1 MNAASTRPGGS
12 TCTLWGGALSLYSGK
27 VRSYLIKKGI
37 PYREFYASHPDFQA
51 RIRPIV
57 GLGVTPVL
65 ETPDGAVLQDS
76 TEIIE
81 ILESKYPARP
91 MVPAT
96 PILRAL
102 AWLLDAYASEHL
114 LTMAM
119 HFRWAEPH
127 VSQHRSFLH
136 AEFGRASY
144 IGTDRAQRDAAGRR
158 MVDYFSNM
166 LSALGSNLQTASAI
180 EAEFIELL
188 ACLELHFQHV
198 PYLLGGHPS
207 LADFGFMAP
216 LYAHLGRDPSP
227 AHLMALRAP
236 NVARWIERM
245 NLAVVPDGEFPDALE
260 AFDVCDAIPPTLVP
274 LLEMIFSD
282 WTPELVANAN
292 AFNAWVAANPDLPV
306 GAFVGLDG
314 KKRVHPN
321 VGPVSYQWRDCW
333 VERRSA
339 PHALWHFSRFQQQ
352 LAACNGEAQNI
363 LTPLLR
369 QWGGAEACA
378 LKLSRPLVR
387 QNYALCLG
395 A

>member
-1 MNAASTRPGGS
+1 MSTRPDAT

-37 PYREFYASHPDFQA
+37 PYREFYTSHPDFQT
-51 RIRPIV
+51 RIRPVV
-57 GLGVTPVL
+57 GWGVTPVV
-65 ETPDGAVLQDS
+65 ETPDGEVLQDS
-76 TEIIE
+76 SEIIE
-81 ILESKYPARP
+81 ALERKYPARP
-91 MVPAT
+91 MIPET
-96 PILRAL
+96 PVLRAL

-127 VSQHRSFLH
+127 VSQQRSFLH

-144 IGTDRAQRDAAGRR
+144 IGTDWAEREVAGRR
-158 MVDYFSNM
+158 MVGYFSNM
-166 LSALGSNLQTASAI
+166 LGALGSNGQTARAI
-180 EAEFIELL
+180 ETEFTELL

-227 AHLMALRAP
+227 AHLMKLRAS

-245 NLAVVPDGEFPDALE
+245 NLAAVPDGEFPDVAA
-260 AFDVCDAIPPTLVP
+260 AFDARDAIPPTLVP

-292 AFNAWVAANPDLPV
+292 AFNAWVAANPGMPA
-306 GAFVGLDG
+306 GAVVGLDG

-321 VGPVSYQWRDCW
+321 VGPIAYPWRGCL
-333 VERRSA
+333 VERASA
-339 PHALWHFSRFQQQ
+339 PHALWHFSRFQEQ
-352 LAACNGEAQNI
+352 LAACDDEARDM
-363 LTPLLR
+363 LMPLL
-369 QWGGAEACA
+369 QQLGGEEACA
-378 LKLSRPLVR
+378 LQLTRPMVR

>member
-1 MNAASTRPGGS
+1 MVSTRPDAD
-12 TCTLWGGALSLYSGK
+12 TCTFWGGALSLYSGK

-57 GLGVTPVL
+57 GLGVTPVV
-65 ETPDGAVLQDS
+65 ETQDGDVLQDS

-81 ILESKYPARP
+81 ALECKFPTRP
-91 MVPAT
+91 MIPGT
-96 PILRAL
+96 PVLRAL

-127 VSQHRSFLH
+127 ISQHRSFLQ

-144 IGTDRAQRDAAGRR
+144 IGTDWAQRDVAGRR

-166 LSALGSNLQTASAI
+166 LGALGSSRQTSGAI
-180 EAEFIELL
+180 EAEFTELL
-188 ACLELHFQHV
+188 ACLELHFQHA

-245 NLAVVPDGEFPDALE
+245 NLAVVPDGEFPHVCAEFDAL
-260 AFDVCDAIPPTLVP
+260 DAIPPTLVP
-274 LLEMIFSD
+274 LLELIFSD

-292 AFNAWVAANPDLPV
+292 AFNAWIAANPDMPAGAIV
-306 GAFVGLDG
+306 GVDG
-314 KKRVHPN
+314 KKRVHPH
-321 VGPVSYQWRDCW
+321 VGPIAYPWRGCL
-333 VERRSA
+333 VERFSA
-339 PHALWHFSRFQQQ
+339 PHSLWHFGRFQEQ
-352 LAACNGEAQNI
+352 LAACSGDARNI
-363 LTPLLR
+363 LMPLL
-369 QWGGAEACA
+369 QHLGGEEACA
-378 LKLSRPLVR
+378 LKLNRPLIR
-387 QNYALCLG
+387 QNYALRL
-395 A
+395 AA

>member
-1 MNAASTRPGGS
+1 MVSTKPHANS
-12 TCTLWGGALSLYSGK
+12 CTFWGGALSLYSGK

-57 GLGVTPVL
+57 GLGVTPII
-65 ETPDGAVLQDS
+65 ETPDGCVLQDS

-81 ILESKYPARP
+81 ALERKYPKHP
-91 MVPAT
+91 MVPPT
-96 PILRAL
+96 SKLRAL

-127 VSQHRSFLH
+127 VSQHRNFLH

-144 IGTDRAQRDAAGRR
+144 IGTDWAEREVAGRR
-158 MVDYFSNM
+158 MVAYFSNM
-166 LSALGSNLQTASAI
+166 LNALGSNRVTANAI
-180 EAEFIELL
+180 EAEFTELL

-207 LADFGFMAP
+207 IADFGFMAP

-245 NLAVVPDGEFPDALE
+245 NLAVIPDGEFPDVPAE
-260 AFDVCDAIPPTLVP
+260 FDGGDAIPSTLVP
-274 LLEMIFSD
+274 LLELIFSD
-282 WTPELVANAN
+282 WTPELLANAN
-292 AFNAWVAANPDLPV
+292 AFNAWIAAYPDLAA
-306 GAFVGLDG
+306 GAVVGLDG
-314 KKRVHPN
+314 KKRVHPHL
-321 VGPVSYQWRDCW
+321 GPISYQWRGCL
-333 VERRSA
+333 VERSSA
-339 PHALWHFSRFQQQ
+339 PHALWHFSRFQEQ
-352 LAACNGEAQNI
+352 LVSCAGEARDT
-363 LTPLLR
+363 LMPLLE
-369 QWGGAEACA
+369 QLGGEKTCSI
-378 LKLSRPLVR
+378 KLTRPLIR

-395 A
+395 P